1 MVIKFDCTRCD
12 KKLGVPDEYAG
23 KRVRCPR
30 CKHPVTVPELEIE
43 SVEEPT
49 PDSLGSEDRFESD
62 YSPDLKPPQFDF
74 PSRPDDQ
81 TTPPTAEE
89 TPAPEKSAAPRCSKC
104 LTVIP
109 DGSEFC
115 ITCGHPAPLPAPAE
129 EKEEPKKSGL
139 LRSVPMGKGFVTDLI
154 SMISPVKSG
163 SDAIV
168 FVTLL
173 IFHVL
178 VFLPIVRIFWFFIY
192 GAICA
197 YMFDL
202 LLETA
207 NGDDHL
213 PKFEMPDSLW
223 QALKPYLQIIVSF
236 LYTFLPFTI
245 CLIAVSASSSSETEK
260 PDWVYNE
267 STETSEGQ
275 EYDRYP
281 AGTEEQSG
289 DPDTYD
295 RNNEQYPANEKSH
308 DQDNSANR
316 SHLYLLIVFLVA
328 GIFFWPMI
336 VLTIVLGDTFLPNP
350 IKVIQNIGRTLKPYL
365 ICCIMIYLTSILIWL
380 SIAKFS
386 IEGLSVEGNYIPYLI
401 FTSVLI
407 GSLSIEI
414 YSMRALGLLYR
425 HYEER
430 LDW

>member
-1 MVIKFDCTRCD
+1 MIKFHCSKCD
-12 KKLGVPDEYAG
+12 KKIGVPPEYAG
-23 KRVRCPR
+23 KLIKCPR
-30 CKHPVTVPELEIE
+30 CKQPARVPEIELEPA
-43 SVEEPT
+43 EEPI
-49 PDSLGSEDRFESD
+49 PDSLGSDDLLGSD
-62 YSPDLKPPQFDF
+62 HASDMEPPKFDF
-74 PSRPDDQ
+74 PSRPDAQ
-81 TTPPTAEE
+81 TPPAPASQ
-89 TPAPEKSAAPRCSKC
+89 TPAPKKPTPPRCSKC

-115 ITCGHPAPLPAPAE
+115 ITCGHPALLPTAAV
-129 EKEEPKKSGL
+129 EKDEPKKSGV
-139 LRSVPMGKGFVTDLI
+139 LRSIPMGKGFVTDLL

-163 SDAIV
+163 SDAFV
-168 FVTLL
+168 FITLL
-173 IFHVL
+173 IFHML
-178 VFLPIVRIFWFFIY
+178 VFLPVVRIFWFFIY
-192 GAICA
+192 GSICA

-213 PKFEMPDSLW
+213 PKFEMPGSLW
-223 QALKPYLQIIVSF
+223 QALKPYFQIIVSF
-236 LYTFLPFTI
+236 LYTFLPFVI
-245 CLIAVSASSSSETEK
+245 CLIAVSTSSPSETEEPGWVYNDSSET
-260 PDWVYNE
+260 
-267 STETSEGQ
+267 SEEH

-281 AGTEEQSG
+281 AGTDEESS
-289 DPDTYD
+289 DPGTYD
-295 RNNEQYPANEKSH
+295 RNSEQYPANEESY
-308 DQDNSANR
+308 DQDKPTNQSYP
-316 SHLYLLIVFLVA
+316 YLLISFLVA

-365 ICCIMIYLTSILIWL
+365 ICCFMIYLTSILIWL

-386 IEGLSVEGNYIPYLI
+386 IVGLSIEGNYIPYLI
-401 FTSVLI
+401 LVSVLI